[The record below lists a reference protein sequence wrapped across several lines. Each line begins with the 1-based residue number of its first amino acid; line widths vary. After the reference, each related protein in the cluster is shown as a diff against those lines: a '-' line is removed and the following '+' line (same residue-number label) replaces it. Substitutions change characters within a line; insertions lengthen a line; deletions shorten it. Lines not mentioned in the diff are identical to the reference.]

1 MLEWL
6 TQFSIFCF
14 LDNHKYDFLSSSF
27 ECLAG
32 AGVIQS
38 TATINGTAFQR
49 LQQLK
54 TSQTDWIFGH
64 LSYDLKNEIE
74 NLTSNHPDHI
84 QFPDLFFFVPQ
95 VVLMLNEQELK
106 IGVHDNADEIF
117 ESIQSAIPSG
127 KHSSTEGIDL
137 KCRFSLNDYLQT
149 VQQLQKHILRGD
161 CYEIN
166 FCQEFYA
173 ENLAIRP
180 LEIYR
185 KLSGITPNPFAAFYR
200 VDQKYLVCASPER
213 YLKKIGDDIY
223 SQPMKGTAK
232 REVPEP
238 ADNHQREQ
246 LYESE
251 KERAENVMVVDMVR
265 NDLSRICKK
274 STVKVQELFGIY
286 SFPQV
291 HQMISTVTGKLVP
304 GIQISEI
311 IKATFPMG
319 SMTGAPK
326 KRVMELIENYE
337 RTRRGLFSG
346 SVGYLSP
353 DGDFDFNVVIR
364 SILFNAATNYISIQ
378 AGSAI
383 TFNSEPVKEYEECL
397 LKVEAMK
404 RVLEE

>member
-6 TQFSIFCF
+6 NQFSIFCF
-14 LDNHKYDFLSSSF
+14 LDNHKYDFLASSF

-38 TATINGTAFQR
+38 TATINGTALQR

-54 TSQTDWIFGH
+54 TGQTDWIFGH

-74 NLTSNHPDHI
+74 NLSSELPDHI

-95 VVLMLNEQELK
+95 VVLMLNEQELT
-106 IGVHDNADEIF
+106 IGVYENPDEIY
-117 ESIQSAIPSG
+117 ELIQSTVPSG
-127 KHSSTEGIDL
+127 KHTSPEGIDL
-137 KCRFSLNDYLQT
+137 KSRFSLNDYLQT
-149 VQQLQKHILRGD
+149 VQQLKKHILRGD

-173 ENLAIRP
+173 ENLAIKP

-185 KLSGITPNPFAAFYR
+185 KLSGITPNPFAAFYM
-200 VDQKYLVCASPER
+200 VNQQYLVCASPER

-232 REVPEP
+232 RVAPEP

-265 NDLSRICKK
+265 NDLSRICENQSHFSNGINDRRSQKK
-274 STVKVQELFGIY
+274 SHG
-286 SFPQV
+286 
-291 HQMISTVTGKLVP
+291 
-304 GIQISEI
+304 
-311 IKATFPMG
+311 
-319 SMTGAPK
+319 
-326 KRVMELIENYE
+326 
-337 RTRRGLFSG
+337 
-346 SVGYLSP
+346 
-353 DGDFDFNVVIR
+353 
-364 SILFNAATNYISIQ
+364 TNRKI
-378 AGSAI
+378 
-383 TFNSEPVKEYEECL
+383 
-397 LKVEAMK
+397 
-404 RVLEE
+404 